1 MGSINVGR
9 VVIGGLVAGVVL
21 NIGDFVINSFLLKSM
36 FDTAMQA
43 RNIAPES
50 LMSGA
55 VIGQFVALDFVMA
68 VLLVFTYAA
77 IRPRFGAGAS
87 TAVVASL
94 LTAGT
99 TSTLAAFFT
108 AMGFFTWAVWVP
120 ATVASTV
127 NLLIAGY
134 VGALLYKE

>member
-9 VVIGGLVAGVVL
+9 VVIGGLAAGVAL
-21 NIGDFVINSFLLKSM
+21 NIGDFVINNVLLKSM
-36 FDTAMQA
+36 FDAAMQA

-50 LMSGA
+50 LMSGS

-68 VLLVFTYAA
+68 ILLVFTYAA
-77 IRPRFGAGAS
+77 IRPRFGAGAT

-94 LTAGT
+94 LTAAT
-99 TSTLAAFFT
+99 TSTLAGYFT
-108 AMGFFTWAVWVP
+108 AMGFFTWGVWLP

-127 NLLIAGY
+127 NFLIVGD
-134 VGALLYKE
+134 VGAMLYKE